1 MPQQDVP
8 ITSAARR
15 AIFARMVAAE
25 AGAGAAVEAAF
36 AAVPREPF
44 AGPPPWWVVVHG
56 PGGACHVEVPAEE
69 AGFLY
74 QDALVALDRA
84 KGLNIGEPVL
94 HARCLE
100 ALALQSGE
108 AVIQVGAGSGYYTA
122 ILAELVGGAGRV
134 TAYEIEPA
142 LAARAVE
149 TLRGTPQVRVV
160 AATGA
165 ADVLP
170 EADAI
175 YVCAGLAQPHWAWL
189 DALRPGGRLVFPLQ
203 PEGGY
208 GGMLLV
214 TKPVAGGLAWP
225 ARFVQRAGFVGCR
238 VTLPGAAEAGLAAA
252 FAGGLWDRVRAF
264 RLDPVSDAS
273 CWFAGNGWWL
283 STEAPGGGI
292 GSP

>member
-1 MPQQDVP
+1 MPANDTDATV
-8 ITSAARR
+8 RR
-15 AIFARMVAAE
+15 AVFARLVALR

-44 AGPPPWWVVVHG
+44 AGPPPWQVVVHG
-56 PGGACHVEVPAEE
+56 PAGAGFVEIPEDQP
-69 AGFLY
+69 GFLY
-74 QDALVALDRA
+74 QDALIALDRE

-100 ALALQSGE
+100 ALALRPGE
-108 AVIQVGAGSGYYTA
+108 AVVEIGAGSGYYTA
-122 ILAELVGGAGRV
+122 ILAALVGSAGRV

-160 AATGA
+160 ATTGT
-165 ADVLP
+165 ADAVP

-189 DALRPGGRLVFPLQ
+189 EALRPGGRLIFPLQ

-238 VTLPGAAEAGLAAA
+238 VDLPGAAEAGLAAA
-252 FAGGLWDRVRAF
+252 FAGGLWERVRAF
-264 RLDPVSDAS
+264 RMDRVTDSS

-283 STEAPGGGI
+283 STEAP
-292 GSP
+292 